1 MEARKLEKDH
11 GGGKRKMLREGK
23 QENTS
28 HLNWKGEW
36 LCGGEGSVQMGEQ
49 RKAEGKEK

>member
-1 MEARKLEKDH
+1 MEARKLEKGH

-23 QENTS
+23 QNTS
-28 HLNWKGEW
+28 YLNGKGGW